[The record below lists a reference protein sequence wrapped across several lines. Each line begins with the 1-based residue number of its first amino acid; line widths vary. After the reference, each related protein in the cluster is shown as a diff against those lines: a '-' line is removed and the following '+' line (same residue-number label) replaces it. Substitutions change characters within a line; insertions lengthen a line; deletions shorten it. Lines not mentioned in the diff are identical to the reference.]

1 LQVAEQVENYEV
13 PVGMAPNLVKKESR
27 FNQPRAGIDWRG
39 RRLTPADNRFER
51 GKELAGEFPCR

>member
-1 LQVAEQVENYEV
+1 LRVAEQVENYEV

-39 RRLTPADNRFER
+39 RRLRPAENRPER
-51 GKELAGEFPCR
+51 GKELAREVPCR